1 MTASE
6 SFEVEW
12 SPTALR
18 SLERLPEKI
27 AISAL
32 EYLYGPLAA
41 SPYRVGKA
49 LHFEL
54 EGLYS
59 AHRGDYRILYE
70 IDREK
75 QRIRIQAIA
84 HRSDV
89 YRRRQ

>member
-1 MTASE
+1 MTTSE
-6 SFEVEW
+6 SFEIEW
-12 SPTALR
+12 SPTARR
-18 SLERLPEKI
+18 SLERLPEKV

-32 EYLYGPLAA
+32 EYLYGPLAV
-41 SPYRVGKA
+41 SPYRVGKS

-59 AHRGDYRILYE
+59 AHRGDYRVLYE
-70 IDREK
+70 IDRERRLIK
-75 QRIRIQAIA
+75 VQVIQ